1 MVRTG
6 QAADVVEIG
15 YDNPRRPRLGLE
27 ALSYAELSG
36 RLQPGRFR
44 PVSRLDFHQLILVTG
59 GEGMAMVDFVAH
71 PCQAGT
77 VLWVR
82 PGQLQRLPTARDGA
96 PARLDATVL
105 LFTPAFVPA
114 FGASGAA
121 GQVDALLQAPA
132 AALWSLAPAEYAP
145 LAGAAAEVLAEYER
159 LPSGGELT
167 VELLRLLLAG
177 LLVRLARCT
186 PAAGPG
192 LPADSVLRRFQAELE
207 RSFAETR
214 RAQDYADRL
223 GWAPRTLN
231 RACQAATG
239 RSAKQLI
246 EERVVLEAS
255 RLLVHTDLPVAAV
268 GRRVGFGE
276 PTNFGKF
283 FLRETGR
290 TPGEFRS
297 TERMSW
303 IGEPK

>member
-1 MVRTG
+1 MI
-6 QAADVVEIG
+6 EIG
-15 YDNPRRPRLGLE
+15 YDNPRRPRLDLE
-27 ALSYAELSG
+27 ALSFAELSG
-36 RLQPGRFR
+36 RLRPGRFQ
-44 PVSRLDFHQLILVTG
+44 PVSRLDFHQLILVTA
-59 GEGMAMVDFVAH
+59 GEGTAMVDFVAH

-82 PGQLQRLPTARDGA
+82 PGQLQRLPTGPDGK
-96 PARLDATVL
+96 PARLAGTVL

-114 FGASGAA
+114 FGAPGAA
-121 GQVDALLQAPA
+121 GLVDALVQDPA
-132 AALWSLAPAEYAP
+132 AVAWPLGPAEYAP
-145 LAGAAAEVLAEYER
+145 LAGAAAELITEYER

-177 LLVRLARCT
+177 LLLRLARCT
-186 PAAGPG
+186 PAAGPV

-207 RSFAETR
+207 RSFAHTR
-214 RAQDYADRL
+214 QAQDYAGRL
-223 GWAPRTLN
+223 GYAPRTLN

-239 RSAKQLI
+239 RTAKQLI
-246 EERVVLEAS
+246 EERVVLEAR

-297 TERMSW
+297 AERLSW
-303 IGEPK
+303 AGELS